1 MRVLRI
7 RAAAATPGDHTAR
20 MVRHAEPP
28 ATPTDAT
35 PEPAALTTA
44 FEIASHPDAN
54 ELPDKPTQYYGSDRS
69 PFLEWLGM
77 RPQRVLDIG
86 CGAGRSGAW
95 LRARGA
101 TRIVGVEVDPA
112 SGQAARAIY
121 DEVHIASIESALSTI
136 DEPFDL
142 ILCADVLEH
151 LVDPW
156 SVARRLREHATPET
170 TLAVSIPNI
179 RNIGALRRIAFGDG
193 FAYETEGIFD
203 ATHLR
208 FFTRSNARTML
219 EGGGW
224 RIERSGRSLR
234 SLGARI
240 ASKLTRGFADEWL
253 AYQWYFVA
261 RKPPLAGER
270 R

>member
-1 MRVLRI
+1 MAKQTVRPSPTTGSASEIPAFV
-7 RAAAATPGDHTAR
+7 TA
-20 MVRHAEPP
+20 H
-28 ATPTDAT
+28 D
-35 PEPAALTTA
+35 
-44 FEIASHPDAN
+44 IASHPASN
-54 ELPDKPTQYYGSDRS
+54 ALPAKSTRYYESDRS

-77 RPQRVLDIG
+77 RQDRVLDIG

-101 TRIVGVEVDPA
+101 TRIVGIEVDPA
-112 SGQAARAIY
+112 SAELARAVY
-121 DEVHIASIESALSTI
+121 DEVHVASVESALSGI

-156 SVARRLREHATPET
+156 SVVRRLREHATSET
-170 TLAVSIPNI
+170 TLAVSVPNI
-179 RNIGALRRIAFGDG
+179 RNLGALRRIAFGDG

-203 ATHLR
+203 ETHLR
-208 FFTRSNARTML
+208 FFTRANARAML

-224 RIERSGRSLR
+224 QIERSGRALR
-234 SLGARI
+234 SLSARVV
-240 ASKLTRGFADEWL
+240 SKLTGGFADEWL

-261 RKPPLAGER
+261 RMTLSLSGR